1 MNEYSIV
8 LLIESD
14 EDETVEP
21 LNLNEKNKKEWKE
34 DMEAIALSEYYKRKI
49 MISEQK
55 FWFKRRLCYNYNM
68 E

>member
-1 MNEYSIV
+1 MNEYSIN

-14 EDETVEP
+14 EDEKVEP

-55 FWFKRRLCYNYNM
+55 I
-68 E
+68 

>member
-1 MNEYSIV
+1 MNEYSID

-14 EDETVEP
+14 EAETVEP

-55 FWFKRRLCYNYNM
+55 F
-68 E
+68 